1 MKTAGVQ
8 FACSDDKEKNTE
20 KAGKIMDMAV

>member
-1 MKTAGVQ
+1 MKIAGVQ

-20 KAGKIMDMAV
+20 KVCKMMDMAV